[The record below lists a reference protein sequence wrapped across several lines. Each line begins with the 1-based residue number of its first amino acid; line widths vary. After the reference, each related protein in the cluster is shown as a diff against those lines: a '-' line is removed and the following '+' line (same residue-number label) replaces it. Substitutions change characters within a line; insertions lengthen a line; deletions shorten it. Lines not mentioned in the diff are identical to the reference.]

1 MRARDADEDDE
12 TTRGFDDDVRIE
24 TAAARDDD
32 EDEAHEEDAEAH
44 EDYSC
49 KTPFERL
56 ARDVEAQMRRWMDGA
71 ATSTSARTREFA
83 NHGLHWRKEAYGCE
97 LFVDETWCD
106 VDDAERAETDVDAG
120 GAGGVGT
127 TLGEYLSAATRQRQ
141 AACARPKSG

>member
-24 TAAARDDD
+24 TAAARDD
-32 EDEAHEEDAEAH
+32 EEEEEEEAREEDAEAH

-71 ATSTSARTREFA
+71 ATSTIAAASSFGDTLQVNGEK
-83 NHGLHWRKEAYGCE
+83 LSKRKA
-97 LFVDETWCD
+97 VRWADETVPIAAVTGERIRAFVRATPTTALGARLDD
-106 VDDAERAETDVDAG
+106 VFGD
-120 GAGGVGT
+120 
-127 TLGEYLSAATRQRQ
+127 
-141 AACARPKSG
+141 